1 MEKVFKFFTTFHFHT
16 VRARAHIQPNNII
29 NFHGFLVITI
39 IKFPRRIA
47 ARFIGELLRG
57 ELTSVVGRDGTG
69 YRSPGAA
76 NWKQYRACLS
86 DVERVENREAT
97 RGFHERKCSFP
108 RRNENF
114 GRLQVFQALDL
125 ENVARCGEVT
135 CVDSIV
141 LKLSVLIF
149 VKKEIIMWQVK
160 NHEYFKDWEM
170 SYKKSLFWNIK
181 KLLVIKILCKF
192 F

>member
-1 MEKVFKFFTTFHFHT
+1 MDLYTRRVLEEKTRKDGKSFLFYYLPFPYSSSG
-16 VRARAHIQPNNII
+16 RARAHVRPNNII

-86 DVERVENREAT
+86 DVERVENRETT

-114 GRLQVFQALDL
+114 GRLQVFCEALDL
-125 ENVARCGEVT
+125 GNVTGWSHSC
-135 CVDSIV
+135 S
-141 LKLSVLIF
+141 
-149 VKKEIIMWQVK
+149 
-160 NHEYFKDWEM
+160 
-170 SYKKSLFWNIK
+170 
-181 KLLVIKILCKF
+181 KIA
-192 F
+192 

>member
-125 ENVARCGEVT
+125 ENVARWRSHLRWFHRSKIVCINICKKRNNHVT
-135 CVDSIV
+135 S
-141 LKLSVLIF
+141 
-149 VKKEIIMWQVK
+149 Q
-160 NHEYFKDWEM
+160 
-170 SYKKSLFWNIK
+170 KSRVF
-181 KLLVIKILCKF
+181 
-192 F
+192 